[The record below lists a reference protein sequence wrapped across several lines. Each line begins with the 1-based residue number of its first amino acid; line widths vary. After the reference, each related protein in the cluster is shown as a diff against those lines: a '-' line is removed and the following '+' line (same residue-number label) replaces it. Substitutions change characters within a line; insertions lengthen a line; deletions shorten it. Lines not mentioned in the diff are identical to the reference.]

1 MNGANVVVGSHHS
14 AGEAFQNDAES
25 SRCDVKGA
33 GLEPDT
39 IRVRHPETIIF
50 QLDVSNEVFA
60 APSIRIEAVGEIAEG
75 SDRHMSPFLWVNSL
89 GVKQHLRRLPVLR
102 DSSSGVMLTFSA
114 LTTSAELF
122 LCRYTSDG
130 ENLARKDLTFRPTW
144 SFL

>member
-1 MNGANVVVGSHHS
+1 MNSANMVMGSHHR
-14 AGEAFQNDAES
+14 AGKTFQNEAES
-25 SRCDVKGA
+25 SRRDVKA
-33 GLEPDT
+33 TGLEPDA
-39 IRVRHPETIIF
+39 ICVGNSETIIVEVGVG
-50 QLDVSNEVFA
+50 DEVFA
-60 APSIRIEAVGEIAEG
+60 ASSIRIKTVGEIAEG

-122 LCRYTSDG
+122 LCHYTSDS